1 MRFRNFFYK
10 GVNALLNIV
19 DGIFKY
25 VRTHSWLRSVLL
37 SSILLVVL
45 LIIYGRIVMII
56 RGNAVISK
64 TGIKNSLILYIIIVT
79 LDRLLQKFKEHHRD

>member
-64 TGIKNSLILYIIIVT
+64 TGIKNSLILYIITVT